1 MSNLLPKSVTVTL
14 EDGTV
19 LPVRALTA
27 VEILRM
33 QGFLRAQ
40 LANMGEGKDLVDVL
54 VDAVA
59 THEADV
65 LNLIAISTGK
75 PIAWATV
82 LSLPDMLTIAAELV
96 TLNIAAQKKTPS
108 LLANLFARLIPS

>member
-1 MSNLLPKSVTVTL
+1 MSNLLPKSATVTL
-14 EDGTV
+14 ESGEV

-40 LANMGEGKDLVDVL
+40 LVNMGEGKDILAVI

-75 PIAWATV
+75 PLEWVTAI
-82 LSLPDMLTIAAELV
+82 SLPDMLAIGAKLV
-96 TLNIAAQKKTPS
+96 TLNIAAQKKTPK
-108 LLANLFARLIPS
+108 LLGNLMARLIPT